1 MQRADEGL
9 NKDKIKRLE
18 LAVCDE
24 SSEPEE
30 EEETEAGATYASDKS
45 EEKNDIESEEE
56 VRPKVQGSRRSNRQ
70 KKKQKNNEGS
80 FQTLRVTLVA
90 LMWNL
95 SQTIRMKEAVMK

>member
-30 EEETEAGATYASDKS
+30 EEETEAGATYASGKS
-45 EEKNDIESEEE
+45 EEENDIETEEE
-56 VRPKVQGSRRSNRQ
+56 VRPKLQGSGRSNCQ
-70 KKKQKNNEGS
+70 IKKKNEGS

-95 SQTIRMKEAVMK
+95 SQTLRTKEAVMK

>member
-24 SSEPEE
+24 PSEPEE
-30 EEETEAGATYASDKS
+30 EEETEAGATYASGKS
-45 EEKNDIESEEE
+45 EEENDIETEEE
-56 VRPKVQGSRRSNRQ
+56 VRPKLQGSRRSNCQ
-70 KKKQKNNEGS
+70 KKKTNNEGS

-95 SQTIRMKEAVMK
+95 SQTLRMKEAVMK